1 MNDQNKHE
9 TPKMIE
15 MPEHLRLEAHSRDLG
30 GAAVKPLETSGA
42 FNNGVVV
49 VDKGPGTPVE
59 NPSPEA
65 IRRAGTETMIDGKV
79 GYVLP
84 GQSVATHDN

>member
-9 TPKMIE
+9 APKMIE
-15 MPEHLRLEAHSRDLG
+15 MPEHLRIEVGS
-30 GAAVKPLETSGA
+30 AAVKPLETSGGA

-49 VDKGPGTPVE
+49 VDKGPGIPVE
-59 NPSPEA
+59 NPSPET
-65 IRRAGTETMIDGKV
+65 IRRVGTETMIDGKV

-84 GQSVATHDN
+84 GQTVETKSSQE